1 MFDEL
6 FYLKM
11 NQYDDAEEALTEANF
26 LNNQNA
32 GKELVILNNELD
44 YAFFWFIEVWAYLT
58 LICLQ
63 TKRHIEAEQSY
74 KYAIKVRMYW
84 DRR

>member
-1 MFDEL
+1 
-6 FYLKM
+6 M

-32 GKELVILNNELD
+32 GTNHRLSRRLVSDAICLD
-44 YAFFWFIEVWAYLT
+44 VWAYLT

-74 KYAIKVRMYW
+74 KYAVKVKR
-84 DRR
+84 

>member
-44 YAFFWFIEVWAYLT
+44 YAFF
-58 LICLQ
+58 
-63 TKRHIEAEQSY
+63 
-74 KYAIKVRMYW
+74 
-84 DRR
+84 

>member
-1 MFDEL
+1 
-6 FYLKM
+6 M

-32 GKELVILNNELD
+32 GNVIDWEEKRSLH
-44 YAFFWFIEVWAYLT
+44 FSSSEVWAYLT

-63 TKRHIEAEQSY
+63 TKRNIEAEQSY
-74 KYAIKVRMYW
+74 KYAIKVGI
-84 DRR
+84 D